1 MCWRSKLV
9 QKDIADI
16 ADIQVK
22 WIYKICIC
30 RQHIYPC
37 PSEENGRS
45 FQYPCLENLA
55 TPLCCSR
62 DPKAG
67 SEQKAG
73 SLVVC
78 VFQGSR
84 SCPACWP
91 ESPCTRFLGL
101 LQTQRLTMLMR
112 SLTALDIQSSRIV
125 SLGRDQRVYRLEALQ
140 GNWSPSLSSF

>member
-1 MCWRSKLV
+1 MCWRSNLV

-37 PSEENGRS
+37 PSEENGRP

-55 TPLCCSR
+55 SPLCCSPDWR
-62 DPKAG
+62 GGLSRKLGP
-67 SEQKAG
+67 
-73 SLVVC
+73 LVVC

-84 SCPACWP
+84 SCPACRP

-101 LQTQRLTMLMR
+101 LQTQWLTMSMR

-125 SLGRDQRVYRLEALQ
+125 SLGQDQCMYRLEALQ
-140 GNWSPSLSSF
+140 ENWSPSLSSF